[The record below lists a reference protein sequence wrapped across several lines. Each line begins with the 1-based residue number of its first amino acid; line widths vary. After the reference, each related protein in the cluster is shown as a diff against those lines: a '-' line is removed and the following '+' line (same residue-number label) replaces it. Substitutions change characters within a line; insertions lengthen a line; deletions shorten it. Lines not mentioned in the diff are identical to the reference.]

1 MKRLEDYLD
10 NKEKK
15 CKDVYRVHVTDK
27 TTLDLCGDVMK
38 VSKSCRLV
46 IIRWVISCWGKKKVH
61 LNIAHVYKS
70 SYLFVSWVGLFLVLF
85 LWTAKIYLRILD
97 ISLLL
102 KETRIIHILNCLS
115 VIIHVNLFSTWVL
128 RTVVLA
134 LQRQDLSQTCLIF
147 NQISFISLFGID
159 SLKSYCCMLSF
170 QGSEIPCHRPVPGSS
185 RMWRVRD
192 TRLGVGDG
200 GGCHSIPD

>member
-46 IIRWVISCWGKKKVH
+46 IIRWVISCWGKKRVH
-61 LNIAHVYKS
+61 LIIAHVYKS
-70 SYLFVSWVGLFLVLF
+70 SYLFVSWVGLF
-85 LWTAKIYLRILD
+85 LD

-115 VIIHVNLFSTWVL
+115 VITHVNLFASWVL

-192 TRLGVGDG
+192 TRLGVRDG

>member
-46 IIRWVISCWGKKKVH
+46 IIRWVISCWGKKRVH
-61 LNIAHVYKS
+61 LIIAHVYKS
-70 SYLFVSWVGLFLVLF
+70 SYLFVSWVGLF
-85 LWTAKIYLRILD
+85 LD

-115 VIIHVNLFSTWVL
+115 VITHVNLFASWVL
-128 RTVVLA
+128 RTVILA